1 MGTYVGP
8 RPETSTLTAHR
19 LVAGA
24 LGVSSKVD
32 EEKANSEKA
41 KLAAAKGKHF
51 LHAGW
56 LIPCWLCHSLCP
68 ACVEAAAMSNP

>member
-1 MGTYVGP
+1 MGIYVGP

-24 LGVSSKVD
+24 LGISSKVD

-41 KLAAAKGKHF
+41 KLAAAKGTPF
-51 LHAGW
+51 SCAG
-56 LIPCWLCHSLCP
+56 
-68 ACVEAAAMSNP
+68 